1 MKMRGDFGFPFA
13 VSSFLHGL
21 VYGGI
26 FSLLGA
32 LFIKRAMT
40 FAVGFVIGSDII
52 MGSVPGVLMNK
63 FSIRYHLQEIS
74 LQWLGW
80 FLPGSS
86 EEGYRMVFGEGYSV
100 TVHILIILGVTL
112 ATLSLG
118 AWSIVNRE
126 YITAHDV

>member
-1 MKMRGDFGFPFA
+1 
-13 VSSFLHGL
+13 
-21 VYGGI
+21 
-26 FSLLGA
+26 
-32 LFIKRAMT
+32 
-40 FAVGFVIGSDII
+40 